1 MTDDLAL
8 PPPVATLRSP
18 APGPRRIATLTDRLT
33 TTLAELKPGL
43 VVVVGDVDTTVAG
56 ALAARRLR
64 APLAHVEAGLR
75 ARDRSM
81 PEERNR
87 VLVDA
92 LSDRLHLSE
101 PQAEPNC
108 RREGIALRRIRKPGN
123 VMADALHAVRPALA
137 AMRVQ
142 AERRFGLGGYVVATL
157 HRQANVDDPRRLAA
171 YVRALETVSRRIPV
185 VFPVHPRTAK
195 QLPRAGASASGLLR
209 TAPAPYLT
217 FLATVANA
225 AAVVTDSGGLQV
237 EAALLGVPCV
247 TARDRTEHRL
257 TLSHGGNRLAGNDP
271 RKLAATVRRA
281 LDQPLRLRR
290 RPRAWDGHAAER
302 IVRDWLGGIAH
313 GAHEPRRSAVWD
325 EVRGLL

>member
-1 MTDDLAL
+1 MTSDLAL
-8 PPPVATLRSP
+8 PPPVTTLRAP
-18 APGPRRIATLTDRLT
+18 APGPKRIAQLTEGLRAQ
-33 TTLAELKPGL
+33 LAELKPSL

-56 ALAARRLR
+56 ALAARQL
-64 APLAHVEAGLR
+64 AIPLAHVEAGLR
-75 ARDRSM
+75 SRDRSM

-92 LSDRLHLSE
+92 ISDRLHLSE
-101 PQAEPNC
+101 PQAESNC
-108 RREGIALRRIRKPGN
+108 RRERIALSRIRKPGN

-137 AMRVQ
+137 GTRVP

-171 YVRALETVSRRIPV
+171 YVRALETVGRRIPV

-195 QLPRAGASASGLLR
+195 KLPRSASKTSGVLR
-209 TAPAPYLT
+209 TAPAPYLK
-217 FLATVANA
+217 FLATVGNA

-237 EAALLGVPCV
+237 EAALLGVPCI

-257 TLSHGGNRLAGNDP
+257 TLTHGGNRLAGNDP
-271 RKLAATVRRA
+271 RALAGVVRETLERPA
-281 LDQPLRLRR
+281 RLRR

-302 IVRDWLGGIAH
+302 IVEDWLRGISC
-313 GAHEPRRSAVWD
+313 GAHQPRRSALWD
-325 EVRGLL
+325 DIRGLI